1 MPSAECGGH
10 PIMCDVNCLWALS
23 TVYAQLTAPRRGHPL
38 CLTAGTPRHE
48 KAGRFHGT
56 SPLAELVDFVFFHL
70 FWAFES
76 GRCLPLRAL
85 EAVAFSGGCWSW
97 RHHTRAEL
105 RAIAA
110 VGRRR
115 FVRAVLAVVR
125 VDITS
130 GDDDWAEAERVIVN
144 YLTTGQHLASSSAQ
158 ENLMRERLRA
168 IRSVVAGVY

>member
-10 PIMCDVNCLWALS
+10 PMCDVNCLWALS
-23 TVYAQLTAPRRGHPL
+23 TVYAQLTAPRRGH
-38 CLTAGTPRHE
+38 TAGMPRHE

-85 EAVAFSGGCWSW
+85 EAVAFSGECWSW

-110 VGRRR
+110 VGRHR
-115 FVRAVLAVVR
+115 FVRAALSVVR
-125 VDITS
+125 VCIISTQ
-130 GDDDWAEAERVIVN
+130 GDDDWAEAERITVD
-144 YLTTGQHLASSSAQ
+144 HLAAGRFASSAQ
-158 ENLMRERLRA
+158 EDLMRERLRA
-168 IRSVVAGVY
+168 IRSVRRVILH

>member
-23 TVYAQLTAPRRGHPL
+23 TVYAQLTAPRHGH
-38 CLTAGTPRHE
+38 TAGMPRHE

-115 FVRAVLAVVR
+115 FVRAVVSVVR
-125 VDITS
+125 VDIATS
-130 GDDDWAEAERVIVN
+130 GDDDWAEAERVTIDR
-144 YLTTGQHLASSSAQ
+144 LATGRVVSSNAQ

-168 IRSVVAGVY
+168 IRSVRRAILH